1 MMVRQAA
8 QNSRKADHPG
18 DAASRQRYRIVEF
31 ARVCAGKFAKDRV
44 SIMASGAVYT
54 TLISLVPLVSF
65 LMSFLTLFNVIQP
78 FFSLLDELFVSILGE
93 QAGAEFSTWI
103 EEYSTKASGLGI
115 VGFISFI
122 ITSVLLIDKVWT
134 IVNHIYRTSPSRGKV
149 WKRMLAFLTILI
161 VGAALLVAYIS
172 IKSLLSARV
181 ANLLGWASL
190 ENRGLAVIRTI
201 VPWFIV
207 WVFIFLIIMA
217 APNTKVSS
225 LSATLGALV
234 GTVAVAIVN
243 LVFSGLISLG
253 FNYSVIYGSF
263 AAIFLFLLWVY
274 LMWIAILAAVEVSY
288 VHQYR
293 PDKISLTR
301 PVSPAEQLANGINV
315 MMVIGSNFRSGSG
328 ETRVKDIAEKLL
340 MNDRELF
347 SVIDMLA
354 EKKFVIATNPAKTAY
369 LPAKPLEDMKIVD
382 LVSALYGEVYLE
394 QNLDTIGDAI
404 ATQVSDKGIKTLG
417 NLTIYNLLERI

>member
-1 MMVRQAA
+1 
-8 QNSRKADHPG
+8 
-18 DAASRQRYRIVEF
+18 
-31 ARVCAGKFAKDRV
+31 
-44 SIMASGAVYT
+44 MASGAVYT

-78 FFSLLDELFVSILGE
+78 FFTLLDELFVSILGE

-315 MMVIGSNFRSGSG
+315 MMVVGSNFRSGSG

>member
-1 MMVRQAA
+1 
-8 QNSRKADHPG
+8 
-18 DAASRQRYRIVEF
+18 
-31 ARVCAGKFAKDRV
+31 
-44 SIMASGAVYT
+44 MASGAVYT

>member
-1 MMVRQAA
+1 
-8 QNSRKADHPG
+8 
-18 DAASRQRYRIVEF
+18 
-31 ARVCAGKFAKDRV
+31 
-44 SIMASGAVYT
+44 
-54 TLISLVPLVSF
+54 
-65 LMSFLTLFNVIQP
+65 
-78 FFSLLDELFVSILGE
+78 
-93 QAGAEFSTWI
+93 
-103 EEYSTKASGLGI
+103 
-115 VGFISFI
+115 
-122 ITSVLLIDKVWT
+122 
-134 IVNHIYRTSPSRGKV
+134 
-149 WKRMLAFLTILI
+149 
-161 VGAALLVAYIS
+161 
-172 IKSLLSARV
+172 
-181 ANLLGWASL
+181 
-190 ENRGLAVIRTI
+190 
-201 VPWFIV
+201 
-207 WVFIFLIIMA
+207 
-217 APNTKVSS
+217 
-225 LSATLGALV
+225 
-234 GTVAVAIVN
+234 VN